1 MSDQRATCWS
11 ITINNPKEDEYKIV
25 LPARWKLEGQLERGA
40 EGTEHYQGM
49 LNTPQVRFA
58 AVKKVFPR
66 AHIEVARNKVALAKY
81 VHKEETRV
89 AAVEAIPTLFEYQTI
104 VANLWDEEVFKSR
117 WNEAVARATAN
128 SVPYIDDV
136 AMCYI
141 DGIVADDIESGRRGA
156 EFIAINPMWRSSWKK
171 FWRSIINRHASSQQ
185 AVYETPASGE
195 HGSQEGETHSGEECR
210 GVGGGQTDAAV
221 GE

>member
-104 VANLWDEEVFKSR
+104 VANLWNEEVFKSR
-117 WNEAVARATAN
+117 WDAAVAGATATA
-128 SVPYIDDV
+128 VPDIDDV
-136 AMCYI
+136 AMRYI
-141 DGIVADDIESGRRGA
+141 DGIVADDIQRGRRGA
-156 EFIAINPMWRSSWKK
+156 EFIAINPMWRSSWRK
-171 FWRSIINRHASSQQ
+171 FWRSIINRNASSHQ
-185 AVYETPASGE
+185 AVNETPASGAD
-195 HGSQEGETHSGEECR
+195 GPQACDAQSCEEC
-210 GVGGGQTDAAV
+210 G
-221 GE
+221 

>member
-1 MSDQRATCWS
+1 M
-11 ITINNPKEDEYKIV
+11 IV

-89 AAVEAIPTLFEYQTI
+89 AAVQAIPTLFEYQTI

-117 WNEAVARATAN
+117 WDAAVAGATATA
-128 SVPYIDDV
+128 VPDIDDV
-136 AMCYI
+136 AMRYI
-141 DGIVADDIESGRRGA
+141 DGIVADDIQSGRRGA
-156 EFIAINPMWRSSWKK
+156 EFIAINPMWRSAWKR
-171 FWRSIINRHASSQQ
+171 FWRSIINRHASPHE
-185 AVYETPASGE
+185 AVHETPASGAD
-195 HGSQEGETHSGEECR
+195 GPQAYDS
-210 GVGGGQTDAAV
+210 
-221 GE
+221 